1 MRYRHELGE
10 RRPPQYGV
18 VGAGMVDPLEGD
30 SLAAVVALGTEQDVE
45 LDEPHGRAGSPWH
58 DAVEDRPVGRQAG
71 LGDTQLPQ
79 RVAVEDVDAAA
90 SVDEDA

>member
-10 RRPPQYGV
+10 RQPPKYGV
-18 VGAGMVDPLEGD
+18 VGAGMVDHLVGD
-30 SLAAVVALGTEQDVE
+30 GLAAVVALGAEQDVKP
-45 LDEPHGRAGSPWH
+45 DEPHGGASSPWH
-58 DAVEDRPVGRQAG
+58 DAVEDCPAGRQAG
-71 LGDTQLPQ
+71 RRDPQFLQ